1 MVREDVNRH
10 CGWASKQGG
19 DANDDHMQSEDGGG
33 GDGKQCDLDGKRA
46 LAPIMKRETDI
57 HVQIHSPDQ
66 IPDNRNFR

>member
-46 LAPIMKRETDI
+46 LAPIMK
-57 HVQIHSPDQ
+57 
-66 IPDNRNFR
+66 